1 MTMNAQRTSVLTH
14 FGPLFLTALGGWV
27 AFQIANSG
35 TLSLVPGVIVAALI
49 AYGGTL
55 VALRTRT
62 VHDARSV
69 APPVRTVRQHSA
81 FAAPRGI
88 TTMPSGEPRYEMD
101 IAAGD

>member
-14 FGPLFLTALGGWV
+14 FGPLFLTALGGWM
-27 AFQIANSG
+27 AFHLANNG
-35 TLSLVPGVIVAALI
+35 TLYLVPGLIVAALI

-55 VALRTRT
+55 VALRART
-62 VHDARSV
+62 ASTIQSVTPPRVARQY
-69 APPVRTVRQHSA
+69 PA

-88 TTMPSGEPRYEMD
+88 YTMPSGEPRYEMD